1 VIAIKI
7 SVSATARGEAS
18 ALQGD
23 PIASL
28 IYKIVYNQKDNSYL
42 SEFRG

>member
-7 SVSATARGEAS
+7 FASATARGEAS

-23 PIASL
+23 PIASF

-42 SEFRG
+42 SGLRG

>member
-7 SVSATARGEAS
+7 SASAAVRGEAG

-23 PIASL
+23 PTASF

-42 SEFRG
+42 SGFRG